1 MKRKRTHNNRALRPQ
16 LVTRFQKPLR
26 QKILMRNF
34 EICWISFLFVDDDD
48 PMNNCKNKNII
59 EMISSLM
66 I

>member
-26 QKILMRNF
+26 QKILIRNF
-34 EICWISFLFVDDDD
+34 EICWISFLFANDDA
-48 PMNNCKNKNII
+48 NQRLIIVKNII
-59 EMISSLM
+59 VMISSLM

>member
-26 QKILMRNF
+26 QNILMRNF
-34 EICWISFLFVDDDD
+34 EICWISFLFVNDDA
-48 PMNNCKNKNII
+48 NQRFKNKNII
-59 EMISSLM
+59 VMISSLM

>member
-34 EICWISFLFVDDDD
+34 EICWISFSFVNDDA
-48 PMNNCKNKNII
+48 NQRLIVKTKI
-59 EMISSLM
+59 
-66 I
+66 